1 MVGDTIALEVVS
13 ENTKNTLVNYVLKI
27 NGHLVEQTNFVEH
40 KNYELKPMCSG
51 TYLIELRAKNKSSN
65 EPYDCM
71 KEIRIQVH
79 ETLPITDTYI
89 LCDKTNFRANEAITF
104 VTQNLG
110 GRDVVY
116 EFYLMEN
123 EEWSLV
129 QRFSKKNDYTF
140 MPFTKG
146 FYRVLVLSK
155 NFYKSISY
163 EDYDIM
169 EIEVL
174 E

>member
-1 MVGDTIALEVVS
+1 MVGDTIALEVIS
-13 ENTKNTLVNYVLKI
+13 ENTKDTLVNYVLKI

-40 KNYELKPMCSG
+40 KNYELKPKCSG
-51 TYLIELRAKNKSSN
+51 TYLIELRAKNKSST
-65 EPYDCM
+65 EAYDCM
-71 KEIRIQVH
+71 KEIKIQVH
-79 ETLPITDTYI
+79 ETLPITDTKI
-89 LCDKTNFRANEAITF
+89 LCDKTNFKANEAITF
-104 VTQNLG
+104 ETQNHG
-110 GRDVVY
+110 GKDVVY
-116 EFYLMEN
+116 EFYLMEKG
-123 EEWSLV
+123 EWTLV

-146 FYRVLVLSK
+146 IYRVLVLSK